1 ACRGIVDVDEDTPD
15 AELERLHAIGVR
27 GVRINVRPIMPF
39 ESGFSDTLL
48 PRISRLAT
56 RCAEIG
62 WQLDFLLPGWLT
74 SELMPVLRKL
84 ELPFT
89 LAHLGMNLARDGVSA
104 PGFQQL
110 LDILR
115 HGNGHCR
122 VKLTGIYR
130 ISSAPGFQDV
140 APMV

>member
-1 ACRGIVDVDEDTPD
+1 
-15 AELERLHAIGVR
+15 
-27 GVRINVRPIMPF
+27 
-39 ESGFSDTLL
+39 
-48 PRISRLAT
+48 
-56 RCAEIG
+56 
-62 WQLDFLLPGWLT
+62 
-74 SELMPVLRKL
+74 RKL

-110 LDILR
+110 LDLLR

-130 ISSAPGFQDV
+130 ISSEPGFQDV
-140 APMV
+140 APMVQALLEAAPHRLIWGSDYPHLSFSENSSVGLFNLLQQWVPDVATRERILRDNPAELFGF